1 MAILRGIS
9 HPAGMFI
16 TAFFFYSLIST
27 ATALIDNGKLVSL
40 NGLDYWAGGIAVSK
54 LSPSRNINWNWS
66 SADIV
71 PLTIVKTNGSI
82 FSSNELEKTI
92 TEFQSS
98 DDVFASGFMEGLL
111 ISSKYY
117 CRVIN

>member
-16 TAFFFYSLIST
+16 TAFFFYSLNYT

-40 NGLDYWAGGIAVSK
+40 NGLDYWAGGIAASE

-71 PLTIVKTNGSI
+71 PLTIVKTNWTI
-82 FSSNELEKTI
+82 FSSKELEKTI

-98 DDVFASGFMEGLL
+98 DDVFSPGFMEGLL
-111 ISSKYY
+111 ISPKYD
-117 CRVIN
+117 